1 MVPTTPLEI
10 IRAVIQIILMTVF
23 FYTMY
28 VALAQNRATSF
39 IRTILLYIF
48 IYVLCHILK
57 FEIIEG
63 LMKLMAVPATVFLCV
78 LYQPEL
84 RRTFTP
90 GVSRRARF
98 FRIGGVQ
105 TSSDQLD
112 MILNACQRLVQVKR
126 GALIVFPRK
135 LALKNIIDSGT
146 KMNADISSALI
157 VTVFDHDTP
166 LHDGAMIIQGSKIIA
181 AGCYLPLSV
190 QTDIRASFGTRHRA
204 ALGMAEESD
213 AAVIVVSEETGAIS
227 LACNGNLYYDLSREE
242 IKSMLIALFNYLD
255 VQSVAVEEARE
266 ASRESSREEN

>member
-1 MVPTTPLEI
+1 MPTTTIEI
-10 IRAVIQIILMTVF
+10 IKAVVQVILLTVF
-23 FYTMY
+23 FYNFY
-28 VALAQNRATSF
+28 ISLAQNKASQFVRSV
-39 IRTILLYIF
+39 IIF
-48 IYVLCHILK
+48 IIVYYICVLLELDVMK
-57 FEIIEG
+57 ELLRL
-63 LMKLMAVPATVFLCV
+63 LMVPGVVFLCV

-84 RRTFTP
+84 RRTFIP
-90 GVSRRARF
+90 GSSRRSRL

-105 TSSDQLD
+105 TSSEQIDT
-112 MILNACQRLVQVKR
+112 ILNACQRLVQSKR

-135 LALKNIIDSGT
+135 LGLKNIIDSGT

-181 AGCYLPLSV
+181 AGCYLPLSG

-227 LACNGNLYYDLSREE
+227 LACNGNLYYDLSDEE
-242 IKSMLIALFNYLD
+242 IKSMLLSLFNYLD
-255 VQSVAVEEARE
+255 VQPGAMEDGKNEA
-266 ASRESSREEN
+266 

>member
-1 MVPTTPLEI
+1 MPVSTI
-10 IRAVIQIILMTVF
+10 DWIRAAVQILLLTVF
-23 FYTMY
+23 FYNFY
-28 VALAQNRATSF
+28 IALAQNRATQL
-39 IRTILLYIF
+39 IRSVLLYVFVYITCRLAGLT
-48 IYVLCHILK
+48 VLENVLRIC
-57 FEIIEG
+57 
-63 LMKLMAVPATVFLCV
+63 AVPAAVFLCV

-90 GVSRRARF
+90 GVSRNRL

-105 TSSDQLD
+105 TSSEQIET
-112 MILNACQRLVQVKR
+112 ILSACQRLVQSKR

-146 KMNADISSALI
+146 RINADISSALI

-181 AGCYLPLSV
+181 AGCYLPLSG

-213 AAVIVVSEETGAIS
+213 AAIIVVSEETGAIS
-227 LACNGNLYYDLSREE
+227 LACNGNLYYDLSHDE
-242 IKSMLIALFNYLD
+242 IKSMLLSLFNNLD
-255 VQSVAVEEARE
+255 VSPIQLEEGRNDAQ
-266 ASRESSREEN
+266 

>member
-1 MVPTTPLEI
+1 MPVTTVDW
-10 IRAVIQIILMTVF
+10 IRAIVQIVLLSVF
-23 FYTMY
+23 FYNFY
-28 VALAQNRATSF
+28 IALAQNRATQL
-39 IRTILLYIF
+39 IRTILIYVF
-48 IYVLCHILK
+48 IYVICKLA
-57 FEIIEG
+57 G
-63 LMKLMAVPATVFLCV
+63 LTVLSDVLRIAAGPGAVFLCV

-90 GVSRRARF
+90 GVSRRNRL
-98 FRIGGVQ
+98 FRIGGAS
-105 TSSDQLD
+105 TSSDQIET
-112 MILNACQRLVQVKR
+112 ILNACQRLVQSKR

-181 AGCYLPLSV
+181 AGCYLPLSG

-213 AAVIVVSEETGAIS
+213 AAIIVVSEETGAIS
-227 LACNGNLYYDLSREE
+227 LACNGNLYYDLSHDE
-242 IKSMLIALFNYLD
+242 IKSMLLSLFNYLD
-255 VQSVAVEEARE
+255 VQQSSSEEGKNDAQ
-266 ASRESSREEN
+266 

>member
-1 MVPTTPLEI
+1 MPVSTI
-10 IRAVIQIILMTVF
+10 DWIRAAVQILLLTVF
-23 FYTMY
+23 FYNFY
-28 VALAQNRATSF
+28 IALAQNRATQLVRSV
-39 IRTILLYIF
+39 LLYVFAYIVCRLAGLT
-48 IYVLCHILK
+48 VLENVLRIC
-57 FEIIEG
+57 
-63 LMKLMAVPATVFLCV
+63 AVPAAVFLCV

-90 GVSRRARF
+90 GVSRNRL

-105 TSSDQLD
+105 TSSEQIET
-112 MILNACQRLVQVKR
+112 ILSACQRLVQSKR

-146 KMNADISSALI
+146 KINADISSALI

-181 AGCYLPLSV
+181 AGCYLPLSG

-213 AAVIVVSEETGAIS
+213 AAIIVVSEETGAIS
-227 LACNGNLYYDLSREE
+227 LACNGNLYYDLSHDE
-242 IKSMLIALFNYLD
+242 IKSMLLSLFNNLD
-255 VQSVAVEEARE
+255 VSPIQLEEGRNDAQ
-266 ASRESSREEN
+266 

>member
-1 MVPTTPLEI
+1 MPVSTI
-10 IRAVIQIILMTVF
+10 DWIRAAVQILLLTVF
-23 FYTMY
+23 FYNFY
-28 VALAQNRATSF
+28 IALAQNRATQLVRSV
-39 IRTILLYIF
+39 LLYVFVYIVCRLAGLS
-48 IYVLCHILK
+48 VLENVLRIC
-57 FEIIEG
+57 
-63 LMKLMAVPATVFLCV
+63 AVPAAVFLCV

-90 GVSRRARF
+90 GVSRNRL

-105 TSSDQLD
+105 TSSEQIET
-112 MILNACQRLVQVKR
+112 ILSACQRLVQSKR

-146 KMNADISSALI
+146 KINADISSALI

-181 AGCYLPLSV
+181 AGCCLPLSG

-213 AAVIVVSEETGAIS
+213 AAIIVVSEETGAIS
-227 LACNGNLYYDLSREE
+227 LACNGNLYYDLSHDE
-242 IKSMLIALFNYLD
+242 IKSMLLSLFNNLD
-255 VQSVAVEEARE
+255 VSPIQLEEGRNDAQ
-266 ASRESSREEN
+266 

>member
-1 MVPTTPLEI
+1 MIPTTPMEI
-10 IRAVIQIILMTVF
+10 IRAVIQIGLMTVF
-23 FYTMY
+23 FYTAY
-28 VALAQNRATSF
+28 VALAQNRATTFVRS
-39 IRTILLYIF
+39 IL
-48 IYVLCHILK
+48 IYVFLYVGCRLLK
-57 FEIIEG
+57 LEVIEG
-63 LMKLMAVPATVFLCV
+63 LLKILAVPATVFLCV

-105 TSSDQLD
+105 TSSEQLD

-126 GALIVFPRK
+126 GALIVFPRR
-135 LALKNIIDSGT
+135 LGLKNIIDSGT

-166 LHDGAMIIQGSKIIA
+166 LHDGAMIIQGSKIVA
-181 AGCYLPLSV
+181 AGCYLPLSG

-213 AAVIVVSEETGAIS
+213 AAVIVVSEETGAMS
-227 LACNGNLYYDLSREE
+227 LACNGNLYYDLTRDE

-255 VQSVAVEEARE
+255 VQSVAMEDNKNET
-266 ASRESSREEN
+266 

>member
-1 MVPTTPLEI
+1 MPVSTI
-10 IRAVIQIILMTVF
+10 DWIRAAVQILLLTVF
-23 FYTMY
+23 FYNFY
-28 VALAQNRATSF
+28 IALAQNRATQLVRSV
-39 IRTILLYIF
+39 LLYVFAYIVCRLAGLT
-48 IYVLCHILK
+48 VLENVLRIC
-57 FEIIEG
+57 
-63 LMKLMAVPATVFLCV
+63 AVPAAVFLCV

-90 GVSRRARF
+90 GVSRNRL

-105 TSSDQLD
+105 TSSEQIET
-112 MILNACQRLVQVKR
+112 ILSACQRLVQSKR

-146 KMNADISSALI
+146 RVNADISSALI

-181 AGCYLPLSV
+181 AGCYLPLSG

-213 AAVIVVSEETGAIS
+213 AAIIVVSEETGAIS
-227 LACNGNLYYDLSREE
+227 LACNGNLYYDLSHDE
-242 IKSMLIALFNYLD
+242 IKSMLLSLFNNLD
-255 VQSVAVEEARE
+255 VSPIQLEEGRNDAQ
-266 ASRESSREEN
+266 

>member
-1 MVPTTPLEI
+1 MPVSTI
-10 IRAVIQIILMTVF
+10 DWIRAAVQILLLTVF
-23 FYTMY
+23 FYNFY
-28 VALAQNRATSF
+28 IALAQNRATQLVRSV
-39 IRTILLYIF
+39 LLYVFVYIVCRLAGLS
-48 IYVLCHILK
+48 VLENVLRIC
-57 FEIIEG
+57 
-63 LMKLMAVPATVFLCV
+63 AVPAAVFLCV

-90 GVSRRARF
+90 GVSRNRL

-105 TSSDQLD
+105 TSSEQIET
-112 MILNACQRLVQVKR
+112 ILSACQRLVQSKR

-146 KMNADISSALI
+146 KINADISSALI

-181 AGCYLPLSV
+181 AGCYLPLSG

-213 AAVIVVSEETGAIS
+213 AAIIVVSEETGAIS
-227 LACNGNLYYDLSREE
+227 LACNGNLYYDLSHDE
-242 IKSMLIALFNYLD
+242 IKSMLLSLFNNLD
-255 VQSVAVEEARE
+255 VSPIQLEEGRNDAQ
-266 ASRESSREEN
+266 

>member
-1 MVPTTPLEI
+1 MITTTPMEI
-10 IRAVIQIILMTVF
+10 IRAVVQILLMTIF
-23 FYTMY
+23 FYNSY

-39 IRTILLYIF
+39 IRSILIYVF
-48 IYVLCHILK
+48 IYVISSLLK
-57 FEIIEG
+57 FEILEG
-63 LMKLMAVPATVFLCV
+63 LLKIMAVPATVFLCV

-90 GVSRRARF
+90 GVSKHSRF

-105 TSSDQLD
+105 TSSEQLD

-126 GALIVFPRK
+126 GALIVFPRR
-135 LALKNIIDSGT
+135 LGLKNIIDSGT

-166 LHDGAMIIQGSKIIA
+166 LHDGAMIIQGSKIVA
-181 AGCYLPLSV
+181 AGCYLPLSG

-213 AAVIVVSEETGAIS
+213 AAVIVISEETGAMS
-227 LACNGNLYYDLSREE
+227 LACNGNLYYDLSRDE

-255 VQSVAVEEARE
+255 VQSVAMEDSKNEA
-266 ASRESSREEN
+266 

>member
-1 MVPTTPLEI
+1 MLPTTWPQI
-10 IRAVIQIILMTVF
+10 IRATVQIIILTIT
-23 FYTMY
+23 FYSAYT
-28 VALAQNRATSF
+28 ALAQNRVSQ
-39 IRTILLYIF
+39 ILSSILAYSVMYIVC
-48 IYVLCHILK
+48 IILK
-57 FEIIEG
+57 LDILSK
-63 LMKLMAVPATVFLCV
+63 LMKILAVPGVVFLCV

-90 GVSRRARF
+90 GARKRSRF
-98 FRIGGVQ
+98 FRLGGVQ
-105 TSSDQLD
+105 TSSDQIET
-112 MILNACQRLVQVKR
+112 ILSACQRLVQVKR

-135 LALKNIIDSGT
+135 IGIKNIIDSGT

-181 AGCYLPLSV
+181 AACYLPLSG

-227 LACNGNLYYDLSREE
+227 LACNGNLYYDLSHDE
-242 IKSMLIALFNYLD
+242 IKGMLLSLFNYLD
-255 VQSVAVEEARE
+255 IQPVAIEDGKNEA
-266 ASRESSREEN
+266 